1 MIMETKL
8 VLENLQRYTKKL
20 EEQYPNETAYWHL
33 QKLRNEIERVKNIA
47 YEPVLATVDFV
58 YTGEHEEKGG
68 GRPFLNQLTGKF
80 FYRKDLQ
87 RYFTDTQIATINPYG
102 G

>member
-1 MIMETKL
+1 METKL

-47 YEPVLATVDFV
+47 YEPVLETVKCDCALSGSCV
-58 YTGEHEEKGG
+58 YEKMIC
-68 GRPFLNQLTGKF
+68 
-80 FYRKDLQ
+80 
-87 RYFTDTQIATINPYG
+87 DTKQECRHKM
-102 G
+102 